1 MKDRIRQLME
11 ALNMTQQTF
20 AKFIGMS
27 TATLS
32 NIYNG
37 KTKPTL
43 NTVEAIRSKFP
54 NINIDWLMFGNGTM
68 FVDDQQGA
76 VPSSTPQ
83 ERSNAEQTL
92 DFGDYD
98 SVDDMSSDG
107 KSSPVDGS
115 NVLQGKN
122 RAASQPVH
130 TDIVCNE
137 SGGHRKITEI
147 RVFFDDQTWESF
159 VPKK

>member
-1 MKDRIRQLME
+1 
-11 ALNMTQQTF
+11 MTQQTF
-20 AKFIGMS
+20 AKYIGMA

-32 NIYNG
+32 NILNE

-68 FVDDQQGA
+68 FIDNHQEVDTA
-76 VPSSTPQ
+76 STPSEQ
-83 ERSNAEQTL
+83 SNAEQTL
-92 DFGDYD
+92 DFGDYYTV
-98 SVDDMSSDG
+98 SEMSSEETG
-107 KSSPVDGS
+107 KSTGGL
-115 NVLQGKN
+115 NMQQGKS
-122 RAASQPVH
+122 RAASQPVR
-130 TDIVCNE
+130 TDVVCSE
-137 SGGHRKITEI
+137 AGHRKITEI